1 MFAATAQ
8 QQGFDFADE
17 VAVDTPQEDA
27 PGTWLDVQ
35 MSASAYRAYITSA
48 RQRIE
53 AVPPPLRKLFS
64 QALDLADQALAEL
77 DTTIEDGD
85 DAFSLPWIEVPHDDA
100 LWLALEAAAAAPETG
115 IEARCRR
122 DGRYAMSAI
131 HIEGLGSL
139 VGRRWDGASRV
150 IDYSAGRDPELIA
163 SYQDSVSPIALPA
176 SVWRSFYAAHK
187 IAESYDAPAPVPA
200 LQFQGR
206 RVVITSGLYH
216 GRHATGHGWAVVAA
230 EDWHGPTYSYRS
242 QCRAWDEG
250 RKERG
255 DQRGLLVRVD
265 RQLCVLAEYVVF
277 VDENDTSHLATEDE
291 ASGAS
296 TTEAPAAE
304 HVGEGDDDGDA

>member
-17 VAVDTPQEDA
+17 ASVDAPKEDA

-35 MSASAYRAYITSA
+35 MTAAAYRAYITAA
-48 RQRIE
+48 RRRLE
-53 AVPPPLRKLFS
+53 AAPAQLRDLFAR
-64 QALDLADQALAEL
+64 ALDLADEAIADL

-85 DAFSLPWIEVPHDDA
+85 DAFALPWIEVPHDDA
-100 LWLALEAAAAAPETG
+100 LWLALEAAAAAPERG
-115 IEARCRR
+115 IEARCHR
-122 DGRYAMSAI
+122 DGRYAAAAI

-139 VGRRWDGASRV
+139 VGRRWEGASRV

-176 SVWRSFYAAHK
+176 SVWRPFYAAHK
-187 IAESYDAPAPVPA
+187 IAESHDEPAPVPA
-200 LQFQGR
+200 LSFQGR
-206 RVVITSGLYH
+206 RVVITSGIYH
-216 GRHATGHGWAVVAA
+216 GRHAKGHGWAVAAA

-255 DQRGLLVRVD
+255 DQRGLVVRVD

-277 VDENDTSHLATEDE
+277 VDENDTSHLAPHDQAACDED
-291 ASGAS
+291 
-296 TTEAPAAE
+296 APSAE
-304 HVGEGDDDGDA
+304 HDEGDDDGDA